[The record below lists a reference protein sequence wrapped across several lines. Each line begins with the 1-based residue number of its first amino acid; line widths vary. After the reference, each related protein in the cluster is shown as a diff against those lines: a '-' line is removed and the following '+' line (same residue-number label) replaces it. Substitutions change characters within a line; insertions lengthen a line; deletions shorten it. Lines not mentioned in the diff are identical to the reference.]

1 MRTSFVRLLAVAA
14 LGVLALAACG
24 SSSKSSAAIPPT
36 TTAAPGATAYGG
48 TTTTTGTGSGS
59 PSGAASV
66 TLAMNPK
73 IGKNILVDAKGM
85 TLYTFD
91 ADTTPGKSVC
101 NAGCDTKW
109 PALTVTGTPSYGDKL
124 DASMFSTFKRDDGS
138 TQLAVNGHPLYHFAN
153 DAKAGD
159 TKGNGIGNVWYVV
172 GADGKKI
179 DNS

>member
-1 MRTSFVRLLAVAA
+1 MRTSFVRLLSVAA

-24 SSSKSSAAIPPT
+24 SSSKSSGANPATTVVPA
-36 TTAAPGATAYGG
+36 TTAPGG
-48 TTTTTGTGSGS
+48 TTTTESGS
-59 PSGAASV
+59 PSGAATV

-91 ADTTPGKSVC
+91 ADTTAGKSVC

-124 DASMFSTFKRDDGS
+124 AASMFSTFKRDDGS

-153 DAKAGD
+153 DGKAGD

-172 GADGKKI
+172 GADGKKGTGE
-179 DNS
+179 